1 MRPGEVAG
9 EHHRHRQLLAHG
21 NDEGIARIL
30 AVAAAFA
37 FTSAVGGLSPAAGA
51 GIAEVARIRR
61 RVRIFR
67 AFRIFLGAKLAENHP
82 GRSASAVVE
91 LAYRPRTLA
100 APGQR
105 VVNILEDA
113 RIPVA
118 LGRIALEH
126 HGHEQRA
133 ARTGE
138 RHVQQAPRLGE
149 RLGTRIGC

>member
-1 MRPGEVAG
+1 MPEVEG
-9 EHHRHRQLLAHG
+9 KQRGRGQLLAHG
-21 NDEGIARIL
+21 NDEGTAGIL
-30 AVAAAFA
+30 AAAAAFT
-37 FTSAVGGLSPAAGA
+37 FTSAVDGLSPAVGA

-67 AFRIFLGAKLAENHP
+67 AFRVFLSAELAENHP
-82 GRSASAVVE
+82 GRGASAVVE

-100 APGQR
+100 TPGQR

-138 RHVQQAPRLGE
+138 RHVQQASRLGE
-149 RLGTRIGC
+149 RLSARIGR